1 MRVVLDTTTIIS
13 SFIRRDSYPYQAVDL
28 WFQKEY
34 TLVTS
39 LWQVKELRETT
50 HRPKIQEVV
59 KPYEVGRLINLLKNK
74 AIVLETLP
82 EVTYSQDP
90 KDNPILASAIAGQ
103 AQYVVSGD
111 KKHMLSLGVVQ
122 GIPIT
127 TVKAFVEL
135 FIKPA

>member
-1 MRVVLDTTTIIS
+1 M
-13 SFIRRDSYPYQAVDL
+13 
-28 WFQKEY
+28 
-34 TLVTS
+34 
-39 LWQVKELRETT
+39 VKS
-50 HRPKIQEVV
+50 
-59 KPYEVGRLINLLKNK
+59 YEVGKVINLLKTK

-90 KDNPILASAIAGQ
+90 KDNPILASAISAQ

-122 GIPIT
+122 GIPII
-127 TVKAFVEL
+127 TVRAFVEL